1 MLLTSHTTVHRLNG
15 CCIRDL
21 HLASSGSGLKSANL
35 FTITKLRSLGIFAFL
50 GACSEI
56 SFCVEAAVLI
66 VNGAGTS

>member
-1 MLLTSHTTVHRLNG
+1 MG
-15 CCIRDL
+15 DL